1 MKNGNP
7 KSADFFL
14 LNILWKNKFF
24 LLTVTVVCTVGA
36 WFISRSS
43 LFQPRYECTA
53 YVCAENSTPMPQML
67 FNTEDVRF
75 ELILK
80 YGTIEPRLLDH
91 FTMLTS
97 YNFNSR
103 VQCHE
108 QRGGNTLISASD
120 ENPQKAFQMVE
131 TIIEVIQQK
140 GLRFGQDIKVITPPK
155 VATQPVRLN
164 SAKTTF
170 FVGVLSFVFC
180 AISII
185 LIDFLLQYSRKKRS

>member
-91 FTMLTS
+91 FTKLTS

-120 ENPQKAFQMVE
+120 ENPQKASQMVE

-170 FVGVLSFVFC
+170 FVGVISFVFC

>member
-91 FTMLTS
+91 FTKLTS

-170 FVGVLSFVFC
+170 FVGVISFVFC

>member
-80 YGTIEPRLLDH
+80 YGTIEPRMLDH

-140 GLRFGQDIKVITPPK
+140 GHQSHHTAQSGDTTCQAQLGKNHFLRRR
-155 VATQPVRLN
+155 ALLR
-164 SAKTTF
+164 
-170 FVGVLSFVFC
+170 
-180 AISII
+180 I
-185 LIDFLLQYSRKKRS
+185 LRHQHHPD

>member
-91 FTMLTS
+91 FTKLTS

-120 ENPQKAFQMVE
+120 ENPQKASQMVE

-140 GLRFGQDIKVITPPK
+140 GIRFGQDIKVITPPK
-155 VATQPVRLN
+155 VASQPVRLN

-170 FVGVLSFVFC
+170 FVGVISFVFC